1 MTDASVD
8 PLPRRAEPGT
18 VHPAVAAARRIADD
32 VLFPRALATD
42 AADLVPVTN
51 LDALAASGLYGMA
64 GRPDYEG
71 APVDLPAIGYVI
83 EALAGGCLSTAF
95 VWIQHN
101 GAVRALAE
109 TTNTALREA
118 CFEDMCAGRVRAG
131 LALGGMRDPA
141 QLRASPAAGGW
152 LVDGVMPWV
161 TGWGRID
168 LLFVTAL
175 AEDGRTM
182 SAFVEAKESAE
193 LAVRRLKLVGA
204 NASGTVEATF
214 AAYFVPDER
223 VTSLNPFVAP
233 PPHDGGGRFNGS
245 LSLGLA
251 ARCVRM
257 IGESPLDAELVACR
271 DRLDAAD
278 ELSMGDARAAAT
290 ELAMRSAVSLVVTA
304 GSRSLL
310 ADQHGQRLVREAT
323 FLLGFGTRPSIKAGL
338 LGRLGANTEG

>member
-1 MTDASVD
+1 MTDAGADSQSGQED
-8 PLPRRAEPGT
+8 TGAA
-18 VHPAVAAARRIADD
+18 HPAVAAARRIADD
-32 VLFPRALATD
+32 VLFPRALETD
-42 AADLVPVTN
+42 AADLVPVEN
-51 LDALAASGLYGMA
+51 LDALADAGLYGMA

-71 APVDLPAIGYVI
+71 APVDLPAIGYVT
-83 EALAGGCLSTAF
+83 EALAGGCMSTAF

-109 TTNTALREA
+109 TENTALRDA
-118 CFEDMCAGRVRAG
+118 HFDDMCAGRVRAG

-141 QLRASPAAGGW
+141 QLRASRTDGGW
-152 LVDGVMPWV
+152 LVEGVMPWV

-175 AEDGRTM
+175 TGEGRTM
-182 SAFVEAKESAE
+182 SALVDAKEGAG
-193 LAVRRLKLVGA
+193 LTVRRLTLVGA

-214 AAYFVPDER
+214 AGYFVPDEC

-233 PPHDGGGRFNGS
+233 PAHDGGGRFNGS

-251 ARCVRM
+251 ARCLRLM
-257 IGESPLDAELVACR
+257 GESPLDAELVACR

-278 ELSMGDARAAAT
+278 EFALGDARAAAT
-290 ELAMRSAVSLVVTA
+290 ELAMRSAVALVVSA

-323 FLLGFGTRPSIKAGL
+323 FLLGFGTRPSIRNGL
-338 LGRLGANTEG
+338 LRRLGAAQ